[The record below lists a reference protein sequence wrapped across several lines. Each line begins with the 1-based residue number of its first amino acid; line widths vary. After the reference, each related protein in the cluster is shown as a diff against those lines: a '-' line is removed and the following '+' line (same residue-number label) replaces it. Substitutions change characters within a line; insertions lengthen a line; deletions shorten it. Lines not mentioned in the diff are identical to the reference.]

1 MTENTR
7 LQFEFLSL
15 LDQELRDE
23 IKEMKIKG
31 QTPKE
36 YAPRI
41 SSHPKASFIRITA
54 KNKMRAA
61 ETVNVNYCNSY
72 KQTYLFD
79 DDSAILKDNIKVTK
93 NFLESL
99 GKSNEQSINNPYAKK
114 NKVWL
119 NVDYHMVNN
128 YLREYRF
135 EVRRSSTFKDI
146 DRLCQWVESCIK
158 KGQMENWN
166 VIFGQLKSTSEDKI
180 WTTIN
185 EYELKKVGRT
195 RKSAST
201 DNDLYEKNKIINI
214 GVLRERKDV
223 LSDIDMTGL
232 NDEQVSKI
240 KNVDNLNV
248 VEFRDEIMNTVP
260 QLIIYCID
268 KDTKAK
274 KDSKTRKDLDA
285 PADIIGLC
293 IGIPS
298 GKKGAKYTEKVA
310 IKLNFMDDVDV
321 ED

>member
-1 MTENTR
+1 M
-7 LQFEFLSL
+7 
-15 LDQELRDE
+15 
-23 IKEMKIKG
+23 
-31 QTPKE
+31 
-36 YAPRI
+36 
-41 SSHPKASFIRITA
+41 
-54 KNKMRAA
+54 
-61 ETVNVNYCNSY
+61 C
-72 KQTYLFD
+72 
-79 DDSAILKDNIKVTK
+79 
-93 NFLESL
+93 
-99 GKSNEQSINNPYAKK
+99 
-114 NKVWL
+114 
-119 NVDYHMVNN
+119 
-128 YLREYRF
+128 
-135 EVRRSSTFKDI
+135 
-146 DRLCQWVESCIK
+146 
-158 KGQMENWN
+158 
-166 VIFGQLKSTSEDKI
+166 
-180 WTTIN
+180 
-185 EYELKKVGRT
+185 
-195 RKSAST
+195 
-201 DNDLYEKNKIINI
+201 LYEKNKIINI

>member
-1 MTENTR
+1 M
-7 LQFEFLSL
+7 
-15 LDQELRDE
+15 
-23 IKEMKIKG
+23 
-31 QTPKE
+31 
-36 YAPRI
+36 
-41 SSHPKASFIRITA
+41 
-54 KNKMRAA
+54 
-61 ETVNVNYCNSY
+61 
-72 KQTYLFD
+72 
-79 DDSAILKDNIKVTK
+79 
-93 NFLESL
+93 ESL

-119 NVDYHMVNN
+119 NVDYHVVNN
-128 YLREYRF
+128 FLREYRF
-135 EVRRSSTFKDI
+135 EVRRSSMFKDI
-146 DRLCQWVESCIK
+146 DGLCQWVESCIK

-166 VIFGQLKSTSEDKI
+166 VIFGQLKSTSKDMI

-185 EYELKKVGRT
+185 EYELKKVRRT
-195 RKSAST
+195 RRTTST

-214 GVLRERKDV
+214 GVLRDRLDV

-240 KNVDNLNV
+240 INAQTNKLNV
-248 VEFRDEIMNTVP
+248 VEFRDEIMNMVP

-268 KDTKAK
+268 KDTKSK
-274 KDSKTRKDLDA
+274 KDSKKRKDLNA

-298 GKKGAKYTEKVA
+298 GKEGTDYSEKVA